1 MASLPLQ
8 QPSFLLANL
17 KADYI
22 NKPFIQRCQELAKLI
37 DDYPAKE
44 LHLIFPW
51 LVESVLGSLDGTVVG
66 WNLRF
71 LHSRM
76 NEYNTAM
83 EFLSPSGPMM
93 KLIYKLHAED
103 YKYEFPISYLP
114 GPVKACF
121 QEGVLPD
128 CPLFHVKSQFPV
140 SGLLSLSLNPFQYYM
155 INFAACLIAQR
166 NYPMAQYVPYSEN
179 AYFVLVDVY
188 LKFFLPLEG
197 NVPPS
202 LITDVRGTV
211 SPPAPRSP
219 TVSFTGYGV
228 HHTSLLK
235 RHISHQPSVNA
246 DPAAQEIWR
255 SETLLQVFVEMWL
268 HHYSL
273 EMYQKM
279 QSPQVKLEVLQYRLG
294 ISSMHCS
301 TTAQPGY
308 GTILTYQ
315 EPFRPTEEHML
326 LVRLLVKHLHAFSN
340 SLRPEL
346 ISSSPSAH
354 SHASPLE
361 EFKRVVIPRFVQQKL
376 YVFLQHCFGHWPL
389 DASFRVVLETWLSY
403 VQPWRYTPE
412 KLLPQVDPQD
422 RTVPEKWAVFVQE
435 NLLMYARLFQGF
447 LNRALRTDLVN
458 PKNAQMVFRV
468 AKVFSQTNLPEMIQK
483 AELLFLEQE
492 HVPHHRQHRLLMSPT
507 LGGSFL
513 SNRQSAITDSVF
525 KVKSHVYSL
534 EGQDSQYK
542 EMFGIEVR
550 TSVLRLAHL
559 IVQAKQ
565 TAKSI
570 SDYSAEANANQ
581 SFFSWLGFGSPDLNT
596 SYTGNDMDD
605 IGLDSIKKT
614 DEYLDKTLSYLCQI
628 FRLNA
633 AQLTQLTTSSALKPD
648 EMRTKQL
655 PDCVQG
661 ENGLELTDLG
671 RLQMINGLR
680 KFDITYQGDPELQPI
695 RSYENAFLVRF
706 LFQVSSLINNR
717 FAREMNSICARR
729 SFAGRLA
736 RHYLTNTCVSATN
749 RSPGTVPS
757 DHRPRISLRFLGSY
771 RNLLSLFLLFVVAS
785 FFSISPPTCLLGILA
800 LFLFHGIIK
809 VLFSDNQT
817 SYR

>member
-1 MASLPLQ
+1 MQPVSSGTVLGVALVNLSEQKKESGEEFCWTAGVDQRSSLACLFKGWAAMASLPLQ

-22 NKPFIQRCQELAKLI
+22 NKPFIQRCQELAKVI
-37 DDYPAKE
+37 DDYPAK
-44 LHLIFPW
+44 
-51 LVESVLGSLDGTVVG
+51 
-66 WNLRF
+66 
-71 LHSRM
+71 
-76 NEYNTAM
+76 
-83 EFLSPSGPMM
+83 
-93 KLIYKLHAED
+93 
-103 YKYEFPISYLP
+103 
-114 GPVKACF
+114 
-121 QEGVLPD
+121 
-128 CPLFHVKSQFPV
+128 
-140 SGLLSLSLNPFQYYM
+140 
-155 INFAACLIAQR
+155 

-219 TVSFTGYGV
+219 NVSFTGYGV

-246 DPAAQEIWR
+246 DPATQEIWR

-279 QSPQVKLEVLQYRLG
+279 QSPQVK
-294 ISSMHCS
+294 
-301 TTAQPGY
+301 
-308 GTILTYQ
+308 
-315 EPFRPTEEHML
+315 
-326 LVRLLVKHLHAFSN
+326 
-340 SLRPEL
+340 
-346 ISSSPSAH
+346 
-354 SHASPLE
+354 
-361 EFKRVVIPRFVQQKL
+361 
-376 YVFLQHCFGHWPL
+376 
-389 DASFRVVLETWLSY
+389 VLETWLSY

-435 NLLMYARLFQGF
+435 NLLMYTRLFQGF

-492 HVPHHRQHRLLMSPT
+492 HVPHHRQHRILMSPT

-671 RLQMINGLR
+671 RLQMINGMR

-717 FAREMNSICARR
+717 SQ
-729 SFAGRLA
+729 
-736 RHYLTNTCVSATN
+736 
-749 RSPGTVPS
+749 
-757 DHRPRISLRFLGSY
+757 RISALEKSLQFLQQQHSETLEKLHQEIEQLRRKNKGE
-771 RNLLSLFLLFVVAS
+771 
-785 FFSISPPTCLLGILA
+785 
-800 LFLFHGIIK
+800 
-809 VLFSDNQT
+809 
-817 SYR
+817 